1 MAGMDNEELARRF
14 GAVSAANV
22 ADACLRAGVEV
33 RCGHPSI
40 GPVIPGSRL
49 AGRVLPAQ
57 HSGSAD
63 IFLEAFE
70 YAQPGD
76 VLVADNTGRDEAC
89 VGDLVVLEA
98 QAAGLAGVVIWG
110 LHRDTAEIRAIG
122 LPVFSQG
129 HLPTGPLRL
138 DPRPADALA
147 AASIGDWTLTSDDVI
162 FGDDDGV
169 IAVPAAKV
177 GEVLEIAESIR
188 ATEQA
193 QADRISSGVTLR
205 AQLRFAEYLAAREH
219 NPALT
224 FRDHLRAAGGAIE
237 A

>member
-1 MAGMDNEELARRF
+1 MDHTELARRF
-14 GAVSAANV
+14 STVSTANV
-22 ADACLRAGVEV
+22 ADACLRAGAEV
-33 RCGHPSI
+33 RCGHPFI
-40 GPVIPGSRL
+40 TPVIPGSRL

-57 HSGSAD
+57 HSGSVD

-70 YAQPGD
+70 HAQEGD
-76 VLVADNTGRDEAC
+76 VLVVDNTGRDEAC

-98 QAAGLAGVVIWG
+98 KAAGLAGVVIWG
-110 LHRDTAEIRAIG
+110 LHRDTADIKAIG

-138 DPRPADALA
+138 DPRPADALT

-177 GEVLEIAESIR
+177 DEVLEIAENIR
-188 ATEQA
+188 AAERDQA
-193 QADRISSGVTLR
+193 ERIEAGISLR
-205 AQLRFAEYLAAREH
+205 SQLRFADYLAAREH
-219 NPALT
+219 NPALS

-237 A
+237 E

>member
-1 MAGMDNEELARRF
+1 MDHEELARRF
-14 GAVSAANV
+14 EAVSTANV
-22 ADACLRAGVEV
+22 ADACIRAGVTV
-33 RCGHPSI
+33 RCGHPLI

-57 HSGSAD
+57 HSGSVD

-70 YAQPGD
+70 HAQAGD
-76 VLVADNTGRDEAC
+76 VLVVDNTGRRDEAC

-98 QAAGLAGVVIWG
+98 KAAGLAGVVIWG
-110 LHRDTAEIRAIG
+110 LHRDTADVKAIG

-129 HLPTGPLRL
+129 HLPTGPQRL
-138 DPRPADALA
+138 DPWPADALT
-147 AASIGDWTLTSDDVI
+147 AASIGDWTVTSDDVI

-169 IAVPAAKV
+169 VAVPAAKLDKL
-177 GEVLEIAESIR
+177 LEIAEDIR
-188 ATEQA
+188 ATEHA

-205 AQLRFAEYLAAREH
+205 GQLRFAEYLAAREH

-237 A
+237 E